1 MRRNATVLIV
11 LLLTL
16 AAPAAAQAKCDHLDT
31 SACLLPFPNDSFT
44 KADPSTP
51 TGRRVNFDLLD
62 MPRNVAG
69 RPIDPTDWN
78 RADGFSPGSLIVAK
92 VPGLDLQ
99 KTGAV
104 PITDLARAYDK
115 DAPIVVLDADTGK
128 RALIWSEMDMTVP
141 AADRT
146 LLIRPAKNFTE
157 GHRYIV
163 ALRDLRDAGGKVI
176 PAPKAEADARHER
189 IYRTLSRRGIA
200 RKDLYLAWD
209 FTVASA
215 QSLAGRMLSI
225 RDDAFAQL
233 GDRNLADLKVQ
244 GSAPTFTIDR
254 VVDTA
259 CENGVPVDDI
269 TQGVGAECPD
279 TNDKIVRDVHGSML
293 VPCYLSTPACA
304 PAHSHFVLG
313 LDGKPVAIRGNM
325 MKADFECRIPQ
336 AALTAGA

>member
-11 LLLTL
+11 LLISL
-16 AAPAAAQAKCDHLDT
+16 AAPAAAQAIM
-31 SACLLPFPNDSFT
+31 LPFPDDSYT

-51 TGRRVNFDLLD
+51 TGRRVNFNVLD

-69 RPIDPTDWN
+69 KPIDPTDWN

-128 RALIWSEMDMTVP
+128 RALVWSELDMTVP

-163 ALRDLRDAGGKVI
+163 ALRDLRDASGKVI
-176 PAPKAEADARHER
+176 AAR
-189 IYRTLSRRGIA
+189 S
-200 RKDLYLAWD
+200 
-209 FTVASA
+209 
-215 QSLAGRMLSI
+215 
-225 RDDAFAQL
+225 AFAAL
-233 GDRNLADLKVQ
+233 R
-244 GSAPTFTIDR
+244 
-254 VVDTA
+254 
-259 CENGVPVDDI
+259 
-269 TQGVGAECPD
+269 
-279 TNDKIVRDVHGSML
+279 DKPEAR
-293 VPCYLSTPACA
+293 YQ
-304 PAHSHFVLG
+304 
-313 LDGKPVAIRGNM
+313 R
-325 MKADFECRIPQ
+325 
-336 AALTAGA
+336 